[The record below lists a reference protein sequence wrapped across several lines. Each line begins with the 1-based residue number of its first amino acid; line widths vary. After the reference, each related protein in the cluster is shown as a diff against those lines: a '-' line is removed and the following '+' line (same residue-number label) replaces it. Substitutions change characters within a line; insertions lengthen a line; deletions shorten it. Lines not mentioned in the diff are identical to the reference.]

1 MAQTK
6 LRKVNIPI
14 ILYNGAGGYYATVY
28 YTDTLAAPGEV
39 GSFSNT
45 ITLPTNSTYNG
56 YILVG
61 YKLRFSNYDFAFY
74 NPGSIATQT
83 GYGYNSGTQ
92 SYVNSVKTQYEELS
106 GIGYSGAWT
115 LNDMAKSAAS
125 SPGAVTFVAVYK
137 KAPLKLNG
145 VILNDVK
152 QIKLNGNDV
161 KVLRHSTS
169 GGTLT
174 TLFSKTLLTLKYIS
188 KVNIPVGGGE
198 IPWTGSCNIETATG
212 VNSKLMVNNML
223 NKHALPANA
232 PYAATIDTNFE
243 RIEPYEIKSWKDN
256 ICLPASEERHFELI
270 IPQRSRYISSVTVY
284 QVVHP
289 SSGSPTET
297 SLGENY
303 KLTEFDAVNI
313 SQTGRTAPLAGSW
326 PSLSKVYNRNKIG
339 FYNNKLGELTS
350 SSRLKWQFKLTGA
363 INGSSWFEIRFEN
376 SLGEL
381 ISSQTIRGSD
391 VINNKTYSGEFDFN
405 DYKSAGFYFSVV
417 PVNMTSG
424 CSITYM
430 PFYVKK

>member
-1 MAQTK
+1 MASIK

-14 ILYNGAGGYYATVY
+14 ILYNGLGGYATVY
-28 YTDTLAAPGEV
+28 YTDTKEAPGIV
-39 GSFSNT
+39 GHYSNI

-56 YILVG
+56 YILAG
-61 YKLRFSNYDFAFY
+61 YKLRVRNSDLAFY
-74 NPGSIATQT
+74 NPGSIANQIC
-83 GYGYNSGTQ
+83 YGYNSVYQ
-92 SYVNSVKTQYEELS
+92 STVSSDKTQYEELS
-106 GIGYSGAWT
+106 SIAYNDPWT
-115 LNDMAKSAAS
+115 LNDVAKIAAS
-125 SPGAVTFVAVYK
+125 SPGSVTFEAVYQ

-152 QIKLNGNDV
+152 EIKLNNKDV
-161 KVLRHSTS
+161 KVLRHSKS
-169 GGTLT
+169 GGTPT

-212 VNSKLMVNNML
+212 VNSKLMVNNVL

-232 PYAATIDTNFE
+232 PYAAIIDTNFE

-270 IPQRSRYISSVTVY
+270 IPQRSRYISEVRVY
-284 QVVHP
+284 RIDHP
-289 SSGSPTET
+289 DSESPEATDY
-297 SLGENY
+297 GVNY

-313 SQTGRTAPLAGSW
+313 SSIGRTAPLRGSW
-326 PSLSKVYNRNKIG
+326 PTYKKVYNRNKIY
-339 FYNNKLGELTS
+339 FDYNKLGELTS

-363 INGSSWFEIRFEN
+363 ISGSRFEIRFEN
-376 SLGEL
+376 SRGEL
-381 ISSQTIRGSD
+381 INSQPIWGSD
-391 VINNKTYSGEFDFN
+391 VINNKTYSGEFAFN
-405 DYKSAGFYFSVV
+405 DYKRDGVYFSVV
-417 PVNMTSG
+417 PINMPSG